1 MVGAF
6 SYLQLICMSTCSSM
20 GWTGLLAHRV
30 FSAAIF
36 GRQHDYMM
44 RLCVVDLS
52 SCSVRCIVELLTYCC
67 RCIIKLGSAVLLNVF
82 LLCTSLLVQIIF
94 HTM

>member
-1 MVGAF
+1 
-6 SYLQLICMSTCSSM
+6 M

-67 RCIIKLGSAVLLNVF
+67 RCI
-82 LLCTSLLVQIIF
+82 
-94 HTM
+94 